1 MGMTI
6 DFECDV
12 TGEKGTNP
20 NEFTVFTIQQGN
32 NTITTVVSTEWL
44 AEEMEDN
51 EALSS
56 IVLHD

>member
-1 MGMTI
+1 MPLRIGY
-6 DFECDV
+6 ECDV
-12 TGEKGTNP
+12 TGEKGDNP
-20 NEFTVFTIQQGN
+20 NDFTVFTIKQGQN
-32 NTITTVVSTEWL
+32 EITTVVSTEWL

>member
-1 MGMTI
+1 MGLSST
-6 DFECDV
+6 FECDI

-20 NEFTVFTIQQGN
+20 NDFTVFTIKQGN
-32 NTITTVVSTEWL
+32 NTTTTVVSTEWL

>member
-1 MGMTI
+1 MAMETA
-6 DFECDV
+6 FECDV
-12 TGEKGTNP
+12 TGQKGTNP

-32 NTITTVVSTEWL
+32 NTTTTVVSTEWL

-51 EALSS
+51 DALSS